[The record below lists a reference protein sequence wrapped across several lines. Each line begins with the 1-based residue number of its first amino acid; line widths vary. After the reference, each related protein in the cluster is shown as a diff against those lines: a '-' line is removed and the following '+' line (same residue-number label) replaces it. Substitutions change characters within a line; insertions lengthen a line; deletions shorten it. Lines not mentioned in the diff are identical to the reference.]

1 MLSVPAFDFAW
12 QTYYVLKDPIELPK
26 GSVIDCLAHFD
37 NSDSNPYN
45 PDSTKMVRWGEQTF
59 EEMMIGYLDMDVPVG
74 TEIIRGNDFRPRTEK
89 ATMNALQSMRRL
101 LGGNQAPGGQT
112 KKAAEKGAGNEPASH
127 VPSVFGRGLKNLPG
141 LERPLG
147 GSPLP
152 AAHDRR
158 SLPGWPWP

>member
-1 MLSVPAFDFAW
+1 MPFDVRVLSFMPHMHLRGKDFTYTFTKPGQAPETVLSVPAFDFAW

-74 TEIIRGNDFRPRTEK
+74 SEIIRGNDFRPRTEK
-89 ATMNALQSMRRL
+89 AAMSTLQSL
-101 LGGNQAPGGQT
+101 Q
-112 KKAAEKGAGNEPASH
+112 KA
-127 VPSVFGRGLKNLPG
+127 FGR
-141 LERPLG
+141 RQ
-147 GSPLP
+147 
-152 AAHDRR
+152 AAAGQGNNAAQKGTK
-158 SLPGWPWP
+158 P